1 MPFTIPKNLTKE
13 IIMKNNVVQ
22 KKLEYKAPK
31 LTKHGSIET
40 LTQGGSVGSFLDSSF
55 TAGTPFGDLTF
66 S

>member
-1 MPFTIPKNLTKE
+1 
-13 IIMKNNVVQ
+13 MKNNAVQ